1 MHFYFIFYF
10 CSIITFRFVRNMC
23 VYIFQKYIIVFLLNP
38 VQNINLCVKCIDL
51 FTQVVKVMLHF
62 SSNYLKVC
70 DIPCDNTWAGVSKQ
84 TNSFNMALFF

>member
-10 CSIITFRFVRNMC
+10 CSIITFRFVRKMC
-23 VYIFQKYIIVFLLNP
+23 VYIFQNICTHSVVFLLNP

-51 FTQVVKVMLHF
+51 FTEVVKVMLHF

-70 DIPCDNTWAGVSKQ
+70 DMRHS
-84 TNSFNMALFF
+84 M